1 MSMLDSKKEDKEEI
15 QQNISMLEEEEIGSS
30 GSLKEKEKYQGERE
44 KEKEKEGFL
53 QQVQDN
59 NGFKK
64 NKILDNQAVYKRIT
78 DEFQQ
83 KPSVFSCNDEMG

>member
-30 GSLKEKEKYQGERE
+30 GSLQDKEKYQGEKE

-64 NKILDNQAVYKRIT
+64 NKILDN
-78 DEFQQ
+78 
-83 KPSVFSCNDEMG
+83 